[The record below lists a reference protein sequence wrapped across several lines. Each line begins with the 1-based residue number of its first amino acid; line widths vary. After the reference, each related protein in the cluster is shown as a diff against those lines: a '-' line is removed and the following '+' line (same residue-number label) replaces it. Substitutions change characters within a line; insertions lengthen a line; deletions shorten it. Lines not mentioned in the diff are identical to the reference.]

1 MLGKTNITA
10 LQEGA
15 IVTDV
20 ADYGWIQQQIGIN
33 GNFVRTIFNNQYLVG
48 ITENGIIAY
57 TADGEVWQTVV
68 PDYVDI
74 RLNDIAWDGNRFL
87 VAGSCRNEDEDTKK
101 VYPRK
106 PLLLSIADFA
116 KHEPI
121 NIISS
126 LDPLLPLS
134 AVDVIVASTLYME
147 DILAIYPEN
156 NKYVILA
163 LEQNLPDGFRLIYTD
178 LSSFCEMD
186 GYSQRPSIAYPFSI
200 AKSSYG
206 MIVGY
211 AKEYGS
217 ICKPE
222 KDGLKIIDKI
232 LELYLRQ
239 LYVFESKDEFYYM
252 ALTEYHKYELRKI
265 LPTFET
271 TLISSNI
278 NWMFSDGV
286 YYNGCQ
292 LFINNHSMLIV
303 KKGESIGEKT
313 LDDLVEIAPEATM
326 TFIEKA
332 FGQLFIFGNQGLILK
347 STNEVNNKE
356 AITVQ
361 HLSAKQA
368 LAQSKIYTNEQV
380 ASLEARIA
388 ALEAFHQAE
397 TTE

>member
-101 VYPRK
+101 DYPRI

-126 LDPLLPLS
+126 LDPFMPIYLINVVS
-134 AVDVIVASTLYME
+134 STMHLG

-163 LEQNLPDGFRLIYTD
+163 SMQGLKTRLYLIYTD
-178 LSSFCEMD
+178 LSSFCQMD
-186 GYSQRPSIAYPFSI
+186 EKSGALYIAYPFSI

-206 MIVGY
+206 MIAVVY
-211 AKEYGS
+211 SKIY
-217 ICKPE
+217 KPE
-222 KDGLKIIDKI
+222 KDGLKQVLVND
-232 LELYLRQ
+232 ESNH

-252 ALTEYHKYELRKI
+252 GLTESRKYELRKI
-265 LPTFET
+265 LPTLET

-332 FGQLFIFGNQGLILK
+332 FGRLFIFGNQGLILK

-356 AITVQ
+356 AIAVQ

>member
-87 VAGSCRNEDEDTKK
+87 VAGSCRNEDGEAG
-101 VYPRK
+101 YPRK

-126 LDPLLPLS
+126 LESLPRTYTTGLGK
-134 AVDVIVASTLYME
+134 LELRME
-147 DILAIYPEN
+147 DILAVYPEN

-163 LEQNLPDGFRLIYTD
+163 SRQNSPGSFYLIYTD
-178 LSSFCEMD
+178 LSSFCQM
-186 GYSQRPSIAYPFSI
+186 GQNSGLPYITYPFSI

-211 AKEYGS
+211 SSSRGS
-217 ICKPE
+217 IYKPE
-222 KDGLKIIDKI
+222 KDGLKQV
-232 LELYLRQ
+232 LEYNVSNR

-252 ALTEYHKYELRKI
+252 GLTESHKYELRKI
-265 LPTFET
+265 LSTLET

-286 YYNGCQ
+286 YYNECQ

>member
-101 VYPRK
+101 DYPRI

-126 LDPLLPLS
+126 LDPLIPTS
-134 AVDVIVASTLYME
+134 FVDLE

-163 LEQNLPDGFRLIYTD
+163 LRQNSPNRFYLIYTD
-178 LSSFCEMD
+178 LSSFCEKD
-186 GYSQRPSIAYPFSI
+186 EYPQVSTIAYPFSI
-200 AKSSYG
+200 AKSSHG
-206 MIVGY
+206 MIMGY
-211 AKEYGS
+211 SKEYGS
-217 ICKPE
+217 IYKLE
-222 KDGLKIIDKI
+222 KDGLKPV
-232 LELYLRQ
+232 LENNVSNR

-252 ALTEYHKYELRKI
+252 GLTESHKYELRKI
-265 LPTFET
+265 LSTLET

-356 AITVQ
+356 AIAVQ

-397 TTE
+397 ATE

>member
-101 VYPRK
+101 DYPRI

-126 LDPLLPLS
+126 SDPLIPTS
-134 AVDVIVASTLYME
+134 FVDLE

-163 LEQNLPDGFRLIYTD
+163 LRQNSPNRFYLIYTD
-178 LSSFCEMD
+178 LSSFCEKD
-186 GYSQRPSIAYPFSI
+186 EYPQVSTIAYPFSI
-200 AKSSYG
+200 AKSSHG
-206 MIVGY
+206 MIMGY
-211 AKEYGS
+211 LKEYGS
-217 ICKPE
+217 IYKLE
-222 KDGLKIIDKI
+222 KDGLKPV
-232 LELYLRQ
+232 LENNVSNR

-252 ALTEYHKYELRKI
+252 GLTESHKYELRKI
-265 LPTFET
+265 LSTLET

-278 NWMFSDGV
+278 NCMFSDGV

>member
-20 ADYGWIQQQIGIN
+20 ADYVWIQQQIGIN

-101 VYPRK
+101 DYPRI

-126 LDPLLPLS
+126 LDPLIPNPYGDDLAPT
-134 AVDVIVASTLYME
+134 IRYMG

-163 LEQNLPDGFRLIYTD
+163 LGQKSLSTFYLFYTD
-178 LSSFCEMD
+178 LSSFCEKD
-186 GYSQRPSIAYPFSI
+186 EYPQVSTIAYPFSI

-206 MIVGY
+206 MIMGY
-211 AKEYGS
+211 ASYRGS
-217 ICKPE
+217 IYKPE
-222 KDGLKIIDKI
+222 KDGLKRV
-232 LELYLRQ
+232 LENNVSNR

-252 ALTEYHKYELRKI
+252 GLTESHKYELRKI
-265 LPTFET
+265 LSTLET

-368 LAQSKIYTNEQV
+368 LAQSKIYTDEQV
-380 ASLEARIA
+380 TSLEARIA

>member
-87 VAGSCRNEDEDTKK
+87 VAGSCRIEDEGAG
-101 VYPRK
+101 YPRK

-126 LDPLLPLS
+126 LDPLIPTS
-134 AVDVIVASTLYME
+134 FVDLE

-163 LEQNLPDGFRLIYTD
+163 LRQNSPNRFYLIYTD
-178 LSSFCEMD
+178 LSSFCEKD
-186 GYSQRPSIAYPFSI
+186 EYPQVSTIAYPFSI
-200 AKSSYG
+200 AKSSHG
-206 MIVGY
+206 MIMGY
-211 AKEYGS
+211 SKEYGS
-217 ICKPE
+217 IYKLE
-222 KDGLKIIDKI
+222 KDGLKPV
-232 LELYLRQ
+232 LENNVSNR

-252 ALTEYHKYELRKI
+252 GLTESHKYELRKI
-265 LPTFET
+265 LPTLET

-332 FGQLFIFGNQGLILK
+332 FGRLFIFGNQGLILK
-347 STNEVNNKE
+347 STTEVNNKE

-368 LAQSKIYTNEQV
+368 LAQSKIYTDEQV
-380 ASLEARIA
+380 TSLEARIA

>member
-20 ADYGWIQQQIGIN
+20 ADYVWIQQQIGIN

-101 VYPRK
+101 DYPRI

-126 LDPLLPLS
+126 LDPLIPTS
-134 AVDVIVASTLYME
+134 FVDLE

-163 LEQNLPDGFRLIYTD
+163 LRQNSPNRFYLIYTD
-178 LSSFCEMD
+178 LSSFCEKD
-186 GYSQRPSIAYPFSI
+186 EYPQVSTIAYPFSI
-200 AKSSYG
+200 AKSSHG
-206 MIVGY
+206 MIMGY
-211 AKEYGS
+211 SKEYGS
-217 ICKPE
+217 IYKLE
-222 KDGLKIIDKI
+222 KDGLKPV
-232 LELYLRQ
+232 LENNVSNR

-252 ALTEYHKYELRKI
+252 GLTESHKYELRKI
-265 LPTFET
+265 LPTLET

-286 YYNGCQ
+286 YYNECQ

-397 TTE
+397 ATE

>member
-87 VAGSCRNEDEDTKK
+87 VAGSCRNEDDGAA
-101 VYPRK
+101 YSRK
-106 PLLLSIADFA
+106 PLLLSIADFV

-126 LDPLLPLS
+126 LDPLIPTS
-134 AVDVIVASTLYME
+134 FVDLE

-163 LEQNLPDGFRLIYTD
+163 LRQNSPNRFYLIYTD
-178 LSSFCEMD
+178 LSSFCEKDEYPQM
-186 GYSQRPSIAYPFSI
+186 SSIAYPFSI

-232 LELYLRQ
+232 LELPLRQ

-265 LPTFET
+265 LPTLET

-356 AITVQ
+356 AIAVQ

>member
-1 MLGKTNITA
+1 MI
-10 LQEGA
+10 
-15 IVTDV
+15 
-20 ADYGWIQQQIGIN
+20 
-33 GNFVRTIFNNQYLVG
+33 
-48 ITENGIIAY
+48 
-57 TADGEVWQTVV
+57 
-68 PDYVDI
+68 
-74 RLNDIAWDGNRFL
+74 
-87 VAGSCRNEDEDTKK
+87 
-101 VYPRK
+101 
-106 PLLLSIADFA
+106 
-116 KHEPI
+116 
-121 NIISS
+121 
-126 LDPLLPLS
+126 
-134 AVDVIVASTLYME
+134 M
-147 DILAIYPEN
+147 
-156 NKYVILA
+156 
-163 LEQNLPDGFRLIYTD
+163 
-178 LSSFCEMD
+178 
-186 GYSQRPSIAYPFSI
+186 GYS
-200 AKSSYG
+200 
-206 MIVGY
+206 
-211 AKEYGS
+211 KEYGS
-217 ICKPE
+217 IYKLE
-222 KDGLKIIDKI
+222 KDGLKPV
-232 LELYLRQ
+232 LENNVSNR

-252 ALTEYHKYELRKI
+252 GLTESHKYELRKI
-265 LPTFET
+265 LPTLET